1 MPAPGSA
8 NAASRDK
15 GHTRPAVGNG
25 IPAGSGTSS
34 RCATFLATSH
44 AGSKATPHPARAK
57 LISAVALSAENRGA
71 LAIAKSTSVW

>member
-15 GHTRPAVGNG
+15 GHTRPAVEMVFRQERHQL
-25 IPAGSGTSS
+25 PL
-34 RCATFLATSH
+34 RHLLATSH

-71 LAIAKSTSVW
+71 LAIEKSTSVW

>member
-1 MPAPGSA
+1 MPAPG
-8 NAASRDK
+8 RQMLRVGIK
-15 GHTRPAVGNG
+15 GIRPAVGNG
-25 IPAGSGTSS
+25 IPAGAASS